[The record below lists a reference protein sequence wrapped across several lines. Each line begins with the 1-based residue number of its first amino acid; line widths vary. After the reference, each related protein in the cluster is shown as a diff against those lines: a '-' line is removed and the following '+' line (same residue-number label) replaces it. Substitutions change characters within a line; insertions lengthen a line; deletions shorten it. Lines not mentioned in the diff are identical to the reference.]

1 VVRELYPNIDP
12 IWRVRVNGKW
22 QHPHTVKGQTYC
34 LDPDTSHVEE
44 FANSLTQ
51 VECKWVEIFTEHDTT
66 QHALLHS
73 STRITTAHTTLRG
86 SITLNKK
93 TATRQIAQRQSMYV
107 ACVTRRNPTCNV
119 LVPMPAAPVQPTVY
133 APNFMVTL
141 RGYAHTVAYLHPPP
155 TIPQHII

>member
-1 VVRELYPNIDP
+1 MPTMINPEVFLSPRKNRFFTILSSKIDEDGRENCVVRELFPNIDP

-22 QHPHTVKGQTYC
+22 QHPHIVKGQTHR

-73 STRITTAHTTLRG
+73 STIITTAQTTPRG
-86 SITLNKK
+86 S
-93 TATRQIAQRQSMYV
+93 
-107 ACVTRRNPTCNV
+107 VTRR
-119 LVPMPAAPVQPTVY
+119 
-133 APNFMVTL
+133 
-141 RGYAHTVAYLHPPP
+141 
-155 TIPQHII
+155 